1 MNPFLGQREGFCSW
15 LFPQL
20 LRCPE
25 QTPLL
30 PEASVSLLVPLVFTD
45 AAVRRDRGTV
55 TDAAVGTEGQR
66 ARARARGSCPRCW
79 GSSRGP

>member
-1 MNPFLGQREGFCSW
+1 M
-15 LFPQL
+15 
-20 LRCPE
+20 
-25 QTPLL
+25 L

-66 ARARARGSCPRCW
+66 ARARARARAAAARAAGGPPEDLSLPGLQGRFCQMRMGSDKR
-79 GSSRGP
+79 SAA